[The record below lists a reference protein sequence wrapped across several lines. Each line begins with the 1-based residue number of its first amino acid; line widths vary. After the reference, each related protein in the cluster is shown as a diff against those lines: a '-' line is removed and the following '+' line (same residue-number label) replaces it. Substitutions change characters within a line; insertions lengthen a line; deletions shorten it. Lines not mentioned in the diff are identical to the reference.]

1 MRGTSLSSPYT
12 PGPSLAPMVSRLHE
26 SGSIRGWVAL
36 GWAAAYVALG
46 LVEDLPG
53 GEALGLGG
61 WLDGLA
67 HLGASALLAS
77 LILVWRQAAG
87 DGLGPG
93 RRWALVGSLAV
104 GLGIELL
111 QTRVPGRSFEW
122 IDLFADLAGALLGVA
137 APAGLRRFQRGDQ
150 LVVGAGV
157 AAMAAAAVYLLASA
171 LGG

>member
-1 MRGTSLSSPYT
+1 
-12 PGPSLAPMVSRLHE
+12 MVSRLQE
-26 SGSIRGWVAL
+26 SGSIRGWIAL

-61 WLDGLA
+61 WFDGLA
-67 HLGASALLAS
+67 HLGATALLAS
-77 LILVWRQAAG
+77 LILVWRQAVG
-87 DGLGPG
+87 DGLGTA

-104 GLGIELL
+104 GVGIELL

-122 IDLFADLAGALLGVA
+122 IDLVADLAGAVLGLTVPVWLGRFHRRDQLLVGGGVA
-137 APAGLRRFQRGDQ
+137 AIA
-150 LVVGAGV
+150 V
-157 AAMAAAAVYLLASA
+157 AAVYLLVGA